1 MPHLR
6 LFSIF
11 QDHDITFVEL
21 EHPPLFSVGDE
32 IALGIVIP
40 GANSKNLFLKDK
52 KNNFFLVSVINHK
65 RVDLKALSKLYGKG
79 GLSFAS
85 SEYLKALLELTPGSV
100 TPYGLLNDTEHK
112 VTFILDEDFL
122 EHNLI
127 NFHPLRNDMTV
138 SVAPNDFLTFC
149 AHINHTPSIIQIPVL

>member
-6 LFSIF
+6 LYSIF
-11 QDHDITFVEL
+11 QDYDIPFIDLV
-21 EHPPLFSVGDE
+21 HPPLFSIGDE
-32 IALGIVIP
+32 IKFGIVIP

-52 KNNFFLVSVINHK
+52 KNNFFLVSVLDYK
-65 RVDLKALSKLYGKG
+65 RVDLKALSKQYGKG

-85 SEYLKALLELTPGSV
+85 AEHLKTLLDLIPGSV

-122 EHNLI
+122 GHSLI
-127 NFHPLRNDMTV
+127 SFHPLRNDMTV
-138 SVAPNDFLTFC
+138 SVASNDFLTFC
-149 AHINHTPSIIQIPVL
+149 TYINHTPSIIHIPEL

>member
-11 QDHDITFVEL
+11 QDHGINFVEL
-21 EHPPLFSVGDE
+21 AHPPLFSVGDE
-32 IALGIVIP
+32 IELGVVIP

-52 KNNFFLVSVINHK
+52 KNNFFLVSVLNHK
-65 RVDLKALSKLYGKG
+65 RVDLKAVSKLYGKG

-85 SEYLKALLELTPGSV
+85 AEYLKAHLDLTPGSV
-100 TPYGLLNDTEHK
+100 TPYGLLNDTENK

-122 EHNLI
+122 GHALI

-149 AHINHTPSIIQIPVL
+149 THINHTPSIIHIPEL

>member
-11 QDHDITFVEL
+11 QDTTVKFIVHT
-21 EHPPLFSVGDE
+21 HPPLFSMGDE
-32 IALGIVIP
+32 IKLGIVIA

-52 KNNFFLVSVINHK
+52 KDNFFLVSVIDRK
-65 RVDLKALSKLYGKG
+65 RVDLKTLSKVYGKG
-79 GLSFAS
+79 GLSFANAD
-85 SEYLKALLELTPGSV
+85 YLKSHLDLTPGSV
-100 TPYGLLNDTEHK
+100 TPYGLLHDTDNK
-112 VTFILDEDFL
+112 VTFVLDEDFL
-122 EHNLI
+122 GHSLI

-149 AHINHTPSIIQIPVL
+149 THINHTPSIIRIPVL